1 MPRLGKKDKEEWAYF
16 INEIGRRQYN
26 NQCRQCVQ
34 ECKQSYRAVIVC
46 CQKYKSKRAVTK
58 PSASEREIHPSHKS
72 DDLYSV
78 YFALRDRGSFA

>member
-26 NQCRQCVQ
+26 ERCRQCVQ

-46 CQKYKSKRAVTK
+46 CQKYKSKRAG
-58 PSASEREIHPSHKS
+58 
-72 DDLYSV
+72 Y
-78 YFALRDRGSFA
+78 